1 VTKNL
6 PVPKNCDDLEK
17 VVQQCSLAAL
27 NQYGQ
32 FQKAFMM
39 ASGIGQLRSMISDDM
54 MDQIMPLMNTSLGF
68 KTDKDP
74 NQTDWKTKKPH
85 IPYSK
90 NIVKDCLIEA
100 VLRGVQ
106 PVGNQFNI
114 ISAKCYITKEG
125 FTHLLKN
132 LEGLTELRL
141 IFGVPTMKGDTG
153 AIVEASATWKYNGTE
168 DTYGPRQFGIKVNK
182 AMGVDAIIG
191 KCERKLRKSVYEQIT
206 GVNIVDGDVAD
217 LPVVNVTPDA
227 KTSAADELN
236 AQFEDNGEAGQ
247 EVE

>member
-1 VTKNL
+1 METNNL
-6 PVPKNCDDLEK
+6 PVPKNCDDLEN
-17 VVQQCSLAAL
+17 VVRQCSLAAL

-39 ASGIGQLRSMISDDM
+39 AAGIGQLRKMISDEM
-54 MDQIMPLMNTSLGF
+54 MNQIMPLMNTSLGF

-74 NQTDWKTKKPH
+74 NQTDWKTNKPNV
-85 IPYSK
+85 PYSK
-90 NIVKDCLIEA
+90 EIVRDCLIEA

-114 ISAKCYITKEG
+114 ISAGCYITKEG

-141 IFGVPTMKGDTG
+141 TFGVPTMKGDNG
-153 AIVEASATWKYNGTE
+153 AIVEASATWKYNGAE
-168 DTYGPRQFGIKVNK
+168 DAYGPRHFGIKVNK

-191 KCERKLRKSVYEQIT
+191 KCERKLRKAVYEQIT
-206 GVNIVDGDVAD
+206 GVNIVDGDVSD
-217 LPVVNVTPDA
+217 LPVVNVTPEN
-227 KTSAADELN
+227 KVSAADELN
-236 AQFEDNGEAGQ
+236 AQFADNDEPKD
-247 EVE
+247 